1 MSEQS
6 PCDKIAALPE
16 AERKA
21 FAASLSPGEAEELLY
36 EWEHFLARPSQL
48 PPKGLWDIWLVL
60 AGRGF
65 GKTRTGAEWV
75 RAKVQ
80 AGAKRLAI
88 IGETQKDLEEVMC
101 EGDSG
106 LLSVFPPK
114 LRPEY
119 SRKPVSLK
127 FHTGAI
133 GLGYNATQPG
143 QLRGPQF
150 DAAWC
155 DEIAKWR
162 YARATWDQLQFGLR
176 LGDHPQVMVTT
187 TPRPIELVRALVGGS
202 EGKTVVTRGRTLDNS
217 NNLAGSFLERIQA
230 RYGDTRL
237 GRQELDGEILG
248 DLPGALWRL
257 QDIDTARVPEPPGD
271 LERIIVS
278 VDHAVTAGEDSNEHG
293 VVVAGIKGRDAYVLE
308 DASLS
313 GSPFMWARRAI
324 ALYDHWGANG
334 IVIETNQG
342 GDMVR
347 QMLESVR
354 QGVPIIEVR
363 ATRGKHVRAEPIAAL
378 YEQGRV
384 HHCGSW
390 PELEQ
395 QLTEFTTAG
404 YEGPGSPDRADAL
417 VWALTELFPEMI
429 SLNPVQIPAFKR
441 ARGIV

>member
-1 MSEQS
+1 
-6 PCDKIAALPE
+6 
-16 AERKA
+16 
-21 FAASLSPGEAEELLY
+21 
-36 EWEHFLARPSQL
+36 
-48 PPKGLWDIWLVL
+48 
-60 AGRGF
+60 
-65 GKTRTGAEWV
+65 
-75 RAKVQ
+75 
-80 AGAKRLAI
+80 
-88 IGETQKDLEEVMC
+88 
-101 EGDSG
+101 
-106 LLSVFPPK
+106 
-114 LRPEY
+114 
-119 SRKPVSLK
+119 
-127 FHTGAI
+127 
-133 GLGYNATQPG
+133 
-143 QLRGPQF
+143 
-150 DAAWC
+150 
-155 DEIAKWR
+155 
-162 YARATWDQLQFGLR
+162 
-176 LGDHPQVMVTT
+176 MVTT

-324 ALYDHWGANG
+324 ALYDHWGANA
-334 IVIETNQG
+334 IVIEVNQG